1 MASPAVLRPIEHGAS
16 IVMHSLTKFISGHG
30 DVTGGLVL
38 GRADAMARV
47 RDAMIRAGTNLGPF
61 DAWLA
66 TRGARTLAVRLERQS
81 ASALALARISRAP
94 PGRRARLLSR
104 ACRPIPSMRWRG
116 G

>member
-1 MASPAVLRPIEHGAS
+1 M
-16 IVMHSLTKFISGHG
+16 
-30 DVTGGLVL
+30 L

-66 TRGARTLAVRLERQS
+66 TRGARTLAVRMERQS
-81 ASALALARISRAP
+81 ASARRAGAHFSSATRPSRASTI
-94 PGRRARLLSR
+94 PGS
-104 ACRPIPSMRWRG
+104 RPIPSMRWLG